1 MLGELFTRKSLI
13 GFIIKISGVVV
24 IAWGIIQG
32 FLVLTEFSLEYGE
45 VPLVTLTA
53 FFMPTIAGLLIIGF
67 GEIIDLLQELVDKGK
82 PKVEKEKSKIE
93 KDNPPIRPTVPFFDE
108 ADLREFYLDK
118 DIKIDKIK
126 PTKNRDL
133 FIVEANG
140 KTDYVELG
148 GFSPRILS
156 EQEVKDFL
164 E

>member
-32 FLVLTEFSLEYGE
+32 FLVLTELSLEYDE

-53 FFMPTIAGLLIIGF
+53 FFTPTIAGLLIIGF
-67 GEIIDLLQELVDKGK
+67 GEVIDLLQELVDKGK
-82 PKVEKEKSKIE
+82 PKVEKAA
-93 KDNPPIRPTVPFFDE
+93 PPIRPTVPLFDE
-108 ADLREFYLDK
+108 ADLREFYLKK
-118 DIKIDKIK
+118 DIKIDTIK